1 MGTMCFCSMIA
12 RRIKL
17 TWYTSVFS
25 TKTELFGGMEPP
37 DKHEAPFE
45 LFIMHRT

>member
-25 TKTELFGGMEPP
+25 RGARLFGKTAPP

-45 LFIMHRT
+45 LFIMYKT